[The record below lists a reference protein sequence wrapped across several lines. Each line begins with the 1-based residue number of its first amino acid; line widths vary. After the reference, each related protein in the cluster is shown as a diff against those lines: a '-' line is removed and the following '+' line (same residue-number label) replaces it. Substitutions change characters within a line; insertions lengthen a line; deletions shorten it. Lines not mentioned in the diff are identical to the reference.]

1 MVRGNKKKT
10 TLCALCRYLSQYRDP
25 SDPFY
30 APGYSRYVQ
39 DAAPF
44 LCPVAHPRVA
54 EPLLVVPE
62 TFNSRSRI
70 RLSVYRKR
78 PKKTHCSI
86 TCLTPPTFKPFL
98 LIEGIVYNSLFLM
111 TDWKFNKL
119 FWLLFFLLF
128 FWKFILIVIAAL
140 ICDIKNVLCTV
151 STDK

>member
-1 MVRGNKKKT
+1 M
-10 TLCALCRYLSQYRDP
+10 CRYLSQYRDP

-70 RLSVYRKR
+70 RLSVFRKR
-78 PKKTHCSI
+78 PKK
-86 TCLTPPTFKPFL
+86 
-98 LIEGIVYNSLFLM
+98 NSLQHYM
-111 TDWKFNKL
+111 FNPPY
-119 FWLLFFLLF
+119 F
-128 FWKFILIVIAAL
+128 
-140 ICDIKNVLCTV
+140 
-151 STDK
+151 